1 MRHRPPRRAI
11 GDVWRGSTRPG
22 LRTLVTMVPL
32 TAARGPAGRLPFQA
46 VEAGAGDSIEHM
58 VTLQGARRA
67 VVASVDSAARA
78 GVSLVRRGHR
88 TVILPAPTVNFGNFL
103 YLWLQAYRA
112 QQAGRNVVVAHNPRM
127 DPWLALLPDVAQ
139 RLVVPRSDVSFFDR
153 RSLSSH
159 QCWGADYIPSDV
171 QDFVR
176 DVLLGSGLGLHPD
189 DRGAGHVVVNIRRGD
204 YYSPKFASRFAFN
217 IPPYLEVAL
226 ARSIAVGGPAE
237 SVHVV
242 SDDIAWCRAHL
253 ETLFSA
259 RGLHVT
265 YQPPDSGPV
274 GDFAAL
280 AGARRL
286 ILTNST
292 FSYWGA
298 HVSNTLFR
306 ANAEQ
311 VVVPLFHDRLVW
323 EGEAYQLNPAW
334 TVVSHV
340 PGGWDPAPED
350 APSALSA
357 TGAD

>member
-1 MRHRPPRRAI
+1 M
-11 GDVWRGSTRPG
+11 
-22 LRTLVTMVPL
+22 TL
-32 TAARGPAGRLPFQA
+32 
-46 VEAGAGDSIEHM
+46 ED
-58 VTLQGARRA
+58 ARRA
-67 VVASVDSAARA
+67 VLASVDGAAKT
-78 GVSLVRRGHR
+78 GISLVRRGHR
-88 TVILPAPTVNFGNFL
+88 TVILPPPAVNFGNFL
-103 YLWLQAYRA
+103 YLWLQAHRA
-112 QQAGRNVVVAHNPRM
+112 QQNGRDVVVARVPRM
-127 DPWLALLPDVAQ
+127 DPWLELLPYVTD
-139 RLVVPRSDVSFFDR
+139 RLVIPQTEMSFFDR
-153 RSLSSH
+153 RDLSSH

-171 QDFVR
+171 QRFVR
-176 DVLLGSGLGLHPD
+176 DALLGSRLDLRAAE
-189 DRGAGHVVVNIRRGD
+189 RGDGHIVVNIRRGD

-306 ANAEQ
+306 DNAEQ

-350 APSALSA
+350 APSARSA